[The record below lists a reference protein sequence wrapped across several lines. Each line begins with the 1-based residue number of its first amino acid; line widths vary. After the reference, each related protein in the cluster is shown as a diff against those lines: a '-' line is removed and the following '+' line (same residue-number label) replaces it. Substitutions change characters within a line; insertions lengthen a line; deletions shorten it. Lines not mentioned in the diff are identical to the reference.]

1 MEKFHLRVAGM
12 DDVVAI
18 RELIEASV
26 RGLQLADYSLAQR
39 EGALATVF
47 TVDSQL
53 IADGTYFVAITE
65 GGVMAGCGGWS
76 FRKTLYG
83 GDHQMEKIAPE
94 RLDARKDAAKIRA
107 IFVHPDFARMG
118 LGSLILSTAEEAAKE
133 EGFTR
138 FEMGSTL
145 TGVTLYE
152 QKGYREI
159 ERRKVPVGGGET
171 IEVVRMVKDAGEI
184 FC

>member
-1 MEKFHLRVAGM
+1 MEKFHLRVARK
-12 DDVVAI
+12 DDVAAI
-18 RELIEASV
+18 CELIQASV
-26 RGLQLADYSLAQR
+26 RGLQAADYSPAQR

-53 IADGTYFVAITE
+53 IADGTYFVAIAG

-94 RLDARKDAAKIRA
+94 RLDARTDAAKIRA
-107 IFVHPDFARMG
+107 IFVHPDFARRG
-118 LGSLILSTAEEAAKE
+118 LGSLILATAEDAAKA

-159 ERRKVPVGGGET
+159 ERKKVPVSGGET
-171 IEVVRMVKDAGEI
+171 IEVVRMVKGSGET
-184 FC
+184 CR